1 MAISNSKNPKKKD
14 SKSETITELAHRHLH
29 DEGHTTTDE
38 ELRNAKVEL
47 TGNIK
52 EDTESLFEVDNTPV
66 TSPLQNEIEK
76 DTDLKDDDKEDD
88 EDRKGDLPN
97 PYTVLG

>member
-1 MAISNSKNPKKKD
+1 MATSNSKNPPEKV
-14 SKSETITELAHRHLH
+14 STSETITELAHRHLH

-52 EDTESLFEVDNTPV
+52 EDPENLFEVDQAPV
-66 TSPLQNEIEK
+66 TSPLQNKTEK
-76 DTDLKDDDKEDD
+76 DTNLKDEDKESDKD
-88 EDRKGDLPN
+88 KKGDLPN
-97 PYTVLG
+97 PYTILP